1 MVDVSGSQRPIGRR
15 CRMNEPRIHDMDTL
29 GARVYGFLSGLA
41 ASLLL
46 AAAASAADPA
56 VTATIEPAEVSLG
69 EAASLTITA
78 SDGNARI
85 NPPSVPGLQFTQ
97 VAQSRSL
104 QSVNGVTR
112 SSVSVTYQVIAQQA
126 GTYVISSIAPGVGPL
141 TFKVDPG
148 ATGQGAQRRQGV
160 QPGLGAQSGQ
170 PAQPPASDSPP
181 AAPDGTAFVRVVLPR
196 QEIYVGQSVPVDIEV
211 GTQDGVVAS
220 INGVPTLNG
229 DAFTLDKLAAEP
241 EQRSHEVIDGK
252 PFTVFT
258 WHSVLSAVKPG
269 RFTFTVQAPMTVRV
283 RMQRP
288 GGVFGGSGFADL
300 FNDPGLANFF
310 AATVNK
316 DVNVSSPATSCM
328 VLDLPAEGRPG
339 DFTGAVGQFKLS
351 SELSENKVTAGD
363 PLTLR
368 MKVSGQGNFDRVR
381 SPMLGDAD
389 HWKLYPTTS
398 KFSPVDHSSFRG
410 DKTFEQP
417 VVPTDPGRQ
426 TLPGLRFSFFDPD
439 ERRYETA
446 RTDPLTVDVSPP
458 ATAATARA
466 DGGAP
471 APVPAAAPNGALRPD
486 HSPQGSRGNSLVPHY
501 FQPRY
506 LALPSLML
514 LALAGA
520 WFWLSRRERR
530 AQGAGGARDARLI
543 EPARL
548 AAAMDRATA
557 ADNVPEFFH
566 AARAGLQNALA
577 KRWRLPPEAV
587 TLEEVDARLGAQS
600 DARKIFVLADEALY
614 SGRRFARSELNDW
627 KRVVL
632 RQMGQETAS

>member
-1 MVDVSGSQRPIGRR
+1 MRQ
-15 CRMNEPRIHDMDTL
+15 PRIHDMDTL

-41 ASLLL
+41 ASLFL
-46 AAAASAADPA
+46 AAAAAADPA
-56 VTATIEPAEVSLG
+56 VTAAIEPAEVSLG

-78 SDGNARI
+78 ADGNARI

-104 QSVNGVTR
+104 QSVNGVT
-112 SSVSVTYQVIAQQA
+112 SSSLSVTYQVTAQQA

-141 TFKVDPG
+141 TFKVDAG
-148 ATGQGAQRRQGV
+148 GTGQGAQRGQGV
-160 QPGLGAQSGQ
+160 Q
-170 PAQPPASDSPP
+170 PAQPPAPDSSQ
-181 AAPDGTAFVRVVLPR
+181 AAPDGSAFVRVLLPR

-220 INGVPTLNG
+220 INGVPTLDG

-241 EQRSHEVIDGK
+241 EQRSHEVVDGK
-252 PFTVFT
+252 PFTVFR

-269 RFTFTVQAPMTVRV
+269 RLTFAVQAPLTVRV

-288 GGVFGGSGFADL
+288 GGVFDRSGLADL
-300 FNDPGLANFF
+300 FNDPGLANLF

-316 DVNVSSPATSCM
+316 DVNVSSPATTCM

-339 DFTGAVGQFKLS
+339 DFTGAVGQFKVS
-351 SELSENKVTAGD
+351 SELSDSQVTAGD

-381 SPMLGDAD
+381 SPMLGDVD
-389 HWKLYPTTS
+389 HWKVYPATS
-398 KFSPVDHSSFRG
+398 TFSPADHSNFRG

-417 VVPTDPGRQ
+417 VVATDPGRQ
-426 TLPGLRFSFFDPD
+426 TLPGLTFSYFDPD
-439 ERRYETA
+439 QRRYETA
-446 RTDPLTVDVSPP
+446 RTDPVTVDVSAP
-458 ATAATARA
+458 AAAAPARSA
-466 DGGAP
+466 GSAP
-471 APVPAAAPNGALRPD
+471 APVPAAARDAGLRPD
-486 HSPQGSRGNSLVPHY
+486 HAPQRSHGNSLVPHY

-506 LALPSLML
+506 LALPSLLL
-514 LALAGA
+514 LAVPGA

-530 AQGAGGARDARLI
+530 AQEAGGAGAARTVAP
-543 EPARL
+543 EHL

-557 ADNVPEFFH
+557 AGNVPEFFH
-566 AARAGLQNALA
+566 AARAGLQTALA
-577 KRWRLPPEAV
+577 RRWRLPPDAV
-587 TLEEVDARLGAQS
+587 TLEEVEARLGAQS
-600 DARKIFVLADEALY
+600 EARKIFVLADEALY
-614 SGRRFARSELNDW
+614 SGRPFARSELNDW

-632 RQMGQETAS
+632 RQMGLEAAS

>member
-1 MVDVSGSQRPIGRR
+1 
-15 CRMNEPRIHDMDTL
+15 MDTL
-29 GARVYGFLSGLA
+29 GARFYGILIAWA
-41 ASLLL
+41 ASLVL
-46 AAAASAADPA
+46 AAAASADPA
-56 VTATIEPAEVSLG
+56 VTAKIEPAEVSLG

-85 NPPSVPGLQFTQ
+85 NPPSVPGLEFTQ
-97 VAQSRSL
+97 VAQSQSL
-104 QSVNGVTR
+104 QSVNGVT
-112 SSVSVTYQVIAQQA
+112 SSSISVTYQVTAHQA
-126 GTYVISSIAPGVGPL
+126 GTYVIASIAPGVGPL
-141 TFKVDPG
+141 TFKVDAG
-148 ATGQGAQRRQGV
+148 AGQGAARGT
-160 QPGLGAQSGQ
+160 
-170 PAQPPASDSPP
+170 PAPDSSH
-181 AAPDGTAFVRVVLPR
+181 APDGTAFVRVLLPK

-211 GTQDGVVAS
+211 GTQDGVVTS

-241 EQRSHEVIDGK
+241 EQRSHEVVDGK

-258 WHSVLSAVKPG
+258 WHSVLSAVKAG
-269 RFTFTVQAPMTVRV
+269 RFTFSVQAPMTVRV

-288 GGVFGGSGFADL
+288 GGVFGGSGLADL

-316 DVNVSSPATSCM
+316 DVNVSSPATACV

-339 DFTGAVGQFKLS
+339 DFTGAVGQFKVS
-351 SELSENKVTAGD
+351 SELSDSKATAGD

-381 SPMLGDAD
+381 SPMLGDVD

-398 KFSPVDHSSFRG
+398 KFSPLDHSNFRG

-426 TLPGLRFSFFDPD
+426 TLPGLTFSFFDPD
-439 ERRYETA
+439 RRRYETA
-446 RTDPLTVDVSPP
+446 RTDPVTVDVSAP
-458 ATAATARA
+458 AL
-466 DGGAP
+466 AP
-471 APVPAAAPNGALRPD
+471 APVVGSSPAPGPAAARNAGLRPD
-486 HSPQGSRGNSLVPHY
+486 HSPQGSHGNSLVPHY

-506 LALPSLML
+506 LALPSLIL
-514 LALAGA
+514 LALPGA
-520 WFWLSRRERR
+520 WLWLSRRERR
-530 AQGAGGARDARLI
+530 ARGAGGDARLI

-557 ADNVPEFFH
+557 ADNVPEFFQ

-577 KRWRLPPEAV
+577 RRWQLPPDAV
-587 TLEEVDARLGAQS
+587 TLQEVDARLGAQS
-600 DARKIFVLADEALY
+600 DVSKIFILADEALY
-614 SGRRFARSELNDW
+614 SGRRFARSELIDW
-627 KRVVL
+627 KLIVL
-632 RQMGQETAS
+632 RQMGLETAS